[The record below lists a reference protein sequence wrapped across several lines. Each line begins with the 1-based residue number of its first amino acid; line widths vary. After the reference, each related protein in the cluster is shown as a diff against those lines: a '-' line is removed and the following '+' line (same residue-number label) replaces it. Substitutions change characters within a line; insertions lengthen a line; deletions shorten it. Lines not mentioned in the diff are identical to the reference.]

1 MKKNKNK
8 LRRVQICA
16 LSLILSTN
24 IVIMCNLMNIT
35 QQDKKIINGLK
46 ISYDSLNEDNN
57 QIKEVNAN
65 YERQLNELKQDK
77 TTKYCDNA
85 QQEMELIKPFEDS
98 DKENY
103 IKAYLD
109 IVNKYSKYVD
119 TPESLEDYYTD
130 AQIQIML
137 KCIETETFEAPF
149 DAKVNVASVILNRL
163 NRDEFPTDPIKLIT
177 DKNQFAYGRN
187 NITEE
192 TKYALYYA
200 WYIKDTTDGAI
211 GFRSD
216 CSPSKWNGWYYSSTD
231 GYHYFYRLEGT
242 NE

>member
-24 IVIMCNLMNIT
+24 VVIMCNLMNIN
-35 QQDKKIINGLK
+35 QQDKRIIDGLK

-57 QIKEVNAN
+57 QIKEVNEN
-65 YERQLNELKQDK
+65 YEKQLNELKQDK
-77 TTKYCDNA
+77 TTKYCDDA
-85 QQEMELIKPFEDS
+85 QRDMELIKSFEDT

-119 TPESLEDYYTD
+119 APESLNDYYTD

-137 KCIETETFEAPF
+137 KCIETETYQAPF
-149 DAKVNVASVILNRL
+149 DAKVNVACVILNRL
-163 NRDEFPTDPIKLIT
+163 NRDEFPTNPIELIT

-231 GYHYFYRLEGT
+231 RYHYFYRLEGT